1 MSDTGVCTP
10 QQCHYPATEL
20 LIRPPAAEPPARVF
34 PAAQPPAPAVATA
47 PRLGSAAAPRPA
59 TRPAAPPTLAR
70 PRPAPPVPAA
80 TAAVRRR
87 VETVLR
93 IALEVVD
100 RRRRADQ
107 LRGAATDAVMAT
119 LATLA
124 AHGPPGSEC
133 GSARL
138 RRIHISAA
146 GPSAVEVCANYR
158 RGTRVLAIAGRW
170 ELRREV
176 WICTSLVLA

>member
-1 MSDTGVCTP
+1 MTDTSVCTP
-10 QQCHYPATEL
+10 EQCHYPATEL

-34 PAAQPPAPAVATA
+34 PTSAAPPAGLAA
-47 PRLGSAAAPRPA
+47 PRLGSDAAPRPA
-59 TRPAAPPTLAR
+59 APEPASRPA

-87 VETVLR
+87 VEAVLR
-93 IALEVVD
+93 ISLEVVD
-100 RRRRADQ
+100 RRRRPDR
-107 LRGAATDAVMAT
+107 LRGAATEAVMAT

-124 AHGPPGSEC
+124 SHGPPGRDC

-158 RGTRVLAIAGRW
+158 RGPRVLAIAGRW